1 MKVIE
6 SAFPRPL
13 SINPFNNYIA
23 FDQPGMTLR
32 DWLAGQALQGLVA
45 RCHDVDPDIAF
56 VAQMATQLADALLEQ
71 LHEVVK

>member
-45 RCHDVDPDIAF
+45 RCTLTDPDPECT
-56 VAQMATQLADALLEQ
+56 VQMAVQLADALLERLQ
-71 LHEVVK
+71 KE